1 MFVGF
6 DVNNDNNPVTDR
18 VGLSARNTY
27 WGDSLRTVDI
37 RVARFFRIAERAKLL
52 LSADAFN
59 LFNRPNAD
67 EVTTVYG
74 APDFIGAA
82 PVHYKDGI
90 GSPASPLFGEP
101 RTMLNPRQLQ
111 FAVKLSF

>member
-1 MFVGF
+1 VGF
-6 DVNNDNNPVTDR
+6 DVNNDNDPVTDR

-27 WGDSLRTVDI
+27 WGDDLQTADI
-37 RVARFFRIAERAKLL
+37 RLSRLFRMAERSKLVI
-52 LSADAFN
+52 SADAFN
-59 LFNRPNAD
+59 LLNRPNVD

-82 PVHYKDGI
+82 PQRYKDGT
-90 GSPASPLFGEP
+90 GSPANPLFGQP

-111 FAVKLSF
+111 FAVRVSF